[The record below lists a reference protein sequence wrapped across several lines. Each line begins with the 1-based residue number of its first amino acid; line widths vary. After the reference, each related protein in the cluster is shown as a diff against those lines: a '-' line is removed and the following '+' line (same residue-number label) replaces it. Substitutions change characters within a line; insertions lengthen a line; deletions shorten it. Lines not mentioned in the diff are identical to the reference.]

1 MSSEI
6 WLRLNS
12 RECSLLREALA
23 TYSGSEAANPE
34 ATTLARK
41 IAISAPH
48 PDITIGVYGGQV
60 QWTSGNPF
68 PIRIVDYDGDKNDLP
83 GVDENGRRCRIW
95 FEPAD
100 EEREARLA
108 AE

>member
-1 MSSEI
+1 
-6 WLRLNS
+6 
-12 RECSLLREALA
+12 
-23 TYSGSEAANPE
+23 
-34 ATTLARK
+34 
-41 IAISAPH
+41 
-48 PDITIGVYGGQV
+48 V